1 MIRLEAFSRDA
12 TIVARLF
19 FTSPARGADC
29 MDSRIAKSG
38 SGTCTLVP
46 VLRLK

>member
-12 TIVARLF
+12 THRGPAVLYI
-19 FTSPARGADC
+19 ARGADY